1 VDVFST
7 NLGGGYGLMS
17 GTSASTPHVTGA
29 IALACQLQPGLSY
42 EELLALLQETTEDLG
57 YPPERQGAG
66 RINVEK
72 LVNRLIH
79 K

>member
-1 VDVFST
+1 
-7 NLGGGYGLMS
+7 MS

-29 IALACQLQPGLSY
+29 IALACQLQPDLSY
-42 EELLALLQETTEDLG
+42 EELLALLQQTAEDLS
-57 YPPERQGAG
+57 YPREQQGAG

-72 LVNRLIH
+72 LVNRLMH